1 MLTLINRR
9 HGGAMAQPVVLVAA
23 SPRGLAV
30 ARELLGD
37 GFQLIAVHSVDA
49 ALGRLAQSGIDL
61 VLVGLHFD
69 DSSMPAL
76 VEALKSDPSTRAIPV
91 VCCRFLPT
99 LLRRASLLAARH
111 VCEALGAEAFI
122 DVVDLEQKEGRPAAA
137 RRLREVVRQ
146 ALCKCGRECALR
158 CA

>member
-1 MLTLINRR
+1 
-9 HGGAMAQPVVLVAA
+9 MAQPVVVLVAA

-37 GFQLIAVHSVDA
+37 EFQLIAVHSVDA
-49 ALGRLAQSGIDL
+49 ALGRLAQGGIDL
-61 VLVGLHFD
+61 VLAGLHFD

-76 VEALKSDPSTRAIPV
+76 VEAVKNDPSTRAIPV

-99 LLRRASLLAARH
+99 LLRRASLLATRH

-122 DVVDLEQKEGRPAAA
+122 DVLELEQKEGQPAAA
-137 RRLREVVRQ
+137 RHLRDVVWQ
-146 ALCKCGRECALR
+146 ALCECGRGCALR
-158 CA
+158 RA